1 MTSIYEIT
9 GWADVGSFL
18 VWTLAVCAVA
28 KALFGS
34 LPAAEIHY
42 RLALRDAPKR
52 QRIQRLHWEIN
63 HRARWDPDVARGSPH
78 AARQPLTDAELDS
91 RRAELQRLTRNSFAR
106 RALQYFLNCFACQ
119 SFWTAAAIYALTR
132 GIADPA
138 ALFFTAAAY
147 SAAAMMLS
155 AIQGSTAAGT
165 VHGDRNAQPTGCKG
179 CGS

>member
-42 RLALRDAPKR
+42 RLALRDAPKC

-63 HRARWDPDVARGSPH
+63 P
-78 AARQPLTDAELDS
+78 
-91 RRAELQRLTRNSFAR
+91 
-106 RALQYFLNCFACQ
+106 
-119 SFWTAAAIYALTR
+119 
-132 GIADPA
+132 
-138 ALFFTAAAY
+138 
-147 SAAAMMLS
+147 
-155 AIQGSTAAGT
+155 
-165 VHGDRNAQPTGCKG
+165 
-179 CGS
+179 

>member
-18 VWTLAVCAVA
+18 VWTLAVCVVA

-78 AARQPLTDAELDS
+78 AASQPLTDEQVES
-91 RRAELQRLTRNSFAR
+91 RRAELQRLTRNSFTR
-106 RALQYFLNCFACQ
+106 RSLQCFLNCFACQ

-132 GIADPA
+132 GITEPA
-138 ALFFTAAAY
+138 AWFFSAAAY
-147 SAAAMMLS
+147 SGAAVILS
-155 AIQGSTAAGT
+155 LP
-165 VHGDRNAQPTGCKG
+165 QPSMRPVGGNPSANTGGCKS
-179 CGS
+179 CGR